1 MIVLKKPERT
11 NLEMLTVLDLMVDSA
26 SKWQHSQSDEPSREL
41 AEAVVSRPDCLIGY
55 DSNNVPVGFAVLDE
69 VLPGL
74 SVELHFM
81 ARRHAIKS
89 MAVAVAELAAS
100 QYKRLYLTL
109 YSNQRQAIRLAE
121 AIGFDIIATQK
132 FMAMADGKP
141 VSRLIYQLTRTNWR
155 ANPTWRRKQT
165 RVDVQAEASA

>member
-55 DSNNVPVGFAVLDE
+55 DSNN
-69 VLPGL
+69 GL